1 MKPLLAAILLAAPLC
16 AQIQVF
22 SLDDASPILLGP
34 SFNLGSAAVAE
45 TTEFHFRA
53 RNAGIAPAS
62 FQTLSVNGAAFS
74 LAQPFTPLTLAPA
87 QSFDFAVRFRP
98 PASGSYSASLAVNSF
113 TSLIRASASPGPAIS
128 LTLDGQSTEI
138 TGPSLE
144 IRAATGQSLPLALS
158 ISNPHPTPLS
168 LSVIALTGDGF
179 SLDALPAL
187 PAQLL
192 PGESL
197 PIPATFRAAAPGEFT
212 GILTA
217 GPRRLRLL
225 ASVTTPALGRARF
238 VTSSNAPVNGQQLR
252 IRLEFDEPAAVPVSG
267 TLRATF
273 TGAVDDP
280 AILFPNGRREIP
292 FQVPAGSSAAS
303 FDGSPETILQ
313 TGTTAGSLR
322 LEAITPSS
330 LAVETYNF
338 APAIVAIDS
347 SSARRN
353 GSTLEIDLTGFDN
366 TRAAGSLNFRF
377 FDRSGNPIG
386 GVITSNIPEIFR
398 SYFDRSPLG
407 GVFRLRAAFPVAG
420 DATIVGSVLVE
431 IANGVGRTELPRLN
445 FP

>member
-1 MKPLLAAILLAAPLC
+1 MKTLLAALLLAFPLA
-16 AQIQVF
+16 AQIQLL
-22 SLDDASPILLGP
+22 SLDGASPIPLGP

-45 TTEFHFRA
+45 TTEFRFRA
-53 RNAGIAPAS
+53 RNAGIAPAVL
-62 FQTLSVNGAAFS
+62 QTLSVNGAAFS

-87 QSFDFAVRFRP
+87 QSFDFVVRFLP
-98 PASGSYSASLAVNSF
+98 PAPGSYSASLTANSF
-113 TSLIRASASPGPAIS
+113 TSLIRASASPGPSIL

-144 IRAATGQSLPLALS
+144 IRAATAQSLPIALS
-158 ISNPHPTPLS
+158 LSNPHSAPLS
-168 LSVIALTGDGF
+168 LSVIALTGEGF
-179 SLDALPAL
+179 SLDAAPAL

-197 PIPATFRAAAPGEFT
+197 ALPVTFRAAAPGDYT
-212 GILTA
+212 GLLTA

-225 ASVTTPALGRARF
+225 ASVVTPSLGRARF
-238 VTSSNAPVNGQQLR
+238 VTSSPAPANGQQLR
-252 IRLEFDEPAAVPVSG
+252 IRLEFDEPAAVPASG

-273 TGAVDDP
+273 SGAVDDP
-280 AILFPNGRREIP
+280 AVLFPNGRRDID
-292 FQVPAGSSAAS
+292 FQVAAGSRDAS
-303 FDGSPETILQ
+303 FNGAPETIIQ

-322 LEAITPSS
+322 LEATAGSS

-353 GSTLEIDLTGFDN
+353 GSTIEIDLTGFDN

-407 GVFRLRAAFPVAG
+407 GVFRLRAAFPVSG

-431 IANGVGRTELPRLN
+431 IANSVGRTELPRLN